1 PPGADVDRH
10 DRVDVVDGP
19 GPQGPAHDRLRMCD
33 EPPTCTVSGSMRVL
47 RLCQRARWTLPALRQ
62 LVQTLSFFLVPPTIA
77 RTVWMLGFQRRFV
90 RRWECE
96 MLWPKLGDLAHT
108 SHVEATGVS
117 SVVRRR
123 GRGGIWLEVGS
134 PGSSKKCNR
143 IGQPQQSTR
152 RTDPL
157 GHPDACAPVICA
169 TSTLRPDP
177 FAGRRARPPG
187 PPGRRCG
194 VTRIAS
200 QPWHG

>member
-1 PPGADVDRH
+1 GDVVVGPVVAEPAVTGHLAVVVDGDQALGRGAGAQPLAQPGGARPRLQTGEHLGRHQVGVGVPPGADVDRH
-10 DRVDVVDGP
+10 DRVDVVDGR

-33 EPPTCTVSGSMRVL
+33 EPPTCMVSGSMRVL

-117 SVVRRR
+117 SVVRAA
-123 GRGGIWLEVGS
+123 GAAGS
-134 PGSSKKCNR
+134 GWK
-143 IGQPQQSTR
+143 
-152 RTDPL
+152 
-157 GHPDACAPVICA
+157 
-169 TSTLRPDP
+169 
-177 FAGRRARPPG
+177 
-187 PPGRRCG
+187 
-194 VTRIAS
+194 
-200 QPWHG
+200 